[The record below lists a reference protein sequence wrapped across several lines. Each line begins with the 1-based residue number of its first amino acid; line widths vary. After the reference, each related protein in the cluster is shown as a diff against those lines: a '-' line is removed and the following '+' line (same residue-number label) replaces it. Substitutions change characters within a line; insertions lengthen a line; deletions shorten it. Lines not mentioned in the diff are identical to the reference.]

1 MEVTTL
7 APRVGQSMKRQTNKA
22 CLQAHLAA
30 KGRHDMESTLKTLH
44 PECVFVV
51 FVRFRDGLLAS
62 ERFVYDL
69 NGLLRQLG
77 HSAFELPTK

>member
-1 MEVTTL
+1 MVEMEVTTL

-30 KGRHDMESTLKTLH
+30 EGRHDMESTLKTLH
-44 PECVFVV
+44 PECV
-51 FVRFRDGLLAS
+51 
-62 ERFVYDL
+62 FVYDL